1 MRSLPDQPPGGPQQS
16 PESAR
21 LESWKEIAAYL
32 KRDLRTVQRWEKAE
46 ALPVHR
52 HVHNKLS
59 TVYAFTAELEAWRA
73 SRRAELGYEGTETGK
88 GAVGRRRVW
97 AVALAAV
104 LAAAAL
110 AVWRFLPRNPTRLAW
125 KVVPVT
131 AYPGLE
137 QYPSFS
143 PDGKQVAF
151 TWNGEK
157 QDRFDVYVKL
167 LGPGPPLR
175 LTHDPAEELFPTW
188 SPDGRWIAFLRT
200 IHGATRAV
208 YIIPSLGGP
217 ERKLG
222 EVDGG
227 IFPGY
232 PSPFLDWTPDSKG
245 LIVVDREQAEDS
257 WSLFLLSVE
266 TGEKRRLT
274 RAPVTSFD
282 SSPAIS
288 PDGRALAFVR
298 LEQGTLHGVYLQPL
312 AEDFTAQEEPRR
324 LTSEAWGVSNL
335 SWTADGTGILA
346 SDYKEDNRGLWI
358 IARTGGPAKPLS
370 SIGESVRHLRVSRQ
384 GDRLAYVQE
393 NLDSDIWRL
402 ELGGR
407 RKAVT
412 RLISSTR
419 RDMTPHLSPNGKR
432 VAYASYRSG
441 HSEIWVLNIDD
452 SESVQV
458 TSFNGPFLLGPRWSP
473 DGTGIAFSAGVEKN
487 SEIYIVSAG
496 GGKPRR
502 VTVSPGR
509 DILPDWSPDGRWIY
523 FTSSRGESQQVW
535 RAPAGG
541 GEALQVSRHEG
552 VVRSAYL
559 SPDGRFVYYKIGNPI
574 GALWRVPVE
583 GGAQT
588 KVVDS
593 VFQRNFQVMEDGIY
607 FMSETK
613 PAKSY
618 TFQFFRF
625 SDRRMERLAEIEQNV
640 GAGISI
646 SRDGRYL
653 LYWAWEQ
660 RGGDIM
666 VVENFRW

>member
-1 MRSLPDQPPGGPQQS
+1 
-16 PESAR
+16 
-21 LESWKEIAAYL
+21 
-32 KRDLRTVQRWEKAE
+32 
-46 ALPVHR
+46 
-52 HVHNKLS
+52 
-59 TVYAFTAELEAWRA
+59 
-73 SRRAELGYEGTETGK
+73 
-88 GAVGRRRVW
+88 
-97 AVALAAV
+97 
-104 LAAAAL
+104 
-110 AVWRFLPRNPTRLAW
+110 
-125 KVVPVT
+125 
-131 AYPGLE
+131 
-137 QYPSFS
+137 
-143 PDGKQVAF
+143 
-151 TWNGEK
+151 
-157 QDRFDVYVKL
+157 
-167 LGPGPPLR
+167 
-175 LTHDPAEELFPTW
+175 
-188 SPDGRWIAFLRT
+188 
-200 IHGATRAV
+200 
-208 YIIPSLGGP
+208 
-217 ERKLG
+217 
-222 EVDGG
+222 
-227 IFPGY
+227 
-232 PSPFLDWTPDSKG
+232 
-245 LIVVDREQAEDS
+245 
-257 WSLFLLSVE
+257 
-266 TGEKRRLT
+266 
-274 RAPVTSFD
+274 
-282 SSPAIS
+282 
-288 PDGRALAFVR
+288 
-298 LEQGTLHGVYLQPL
+298 
-312 AEDFTAQEEPRR
+312 
-324 LTSEAWGVSNL
+324 
-335 SWTADGTGILA
+335 
-346 SDYKEDNRGLWI
+346 
-358 IARTGGPAKPLS
+358 
-370 SIGESVRHLRVSRQ
+370 
-384 GDRLAYVQE
+384 
-393 NLDSDIWRL
+393 
-402 ELGGR
+402 
-407 RKAVT
+407 
-412 RLISSTR
+412 
-419 RDMTPHLSPNGKR
+419 
-432 VAYASYRSG
+432 
-441 HSEIWVLNIDD
+441 LNIDD

-523 FTSSRGESQQVW
+523 FTSSRGEAQQVW